1 MTIMQKD
8 NVDKRLE
15 GGGRETKVA
24 DLNEHI
30 DLEIM
35 NLLSEAFEEA
45 KKNGFKGSQKEYMDS
60 LSLDDLKRIGV
71 KTGGLI
77 KPYREASRRP

>member
-1 MTIMQKD
+1 MSIMQKD

-15 GGGRETKVA
+15 GGGGETKVA

-35 NLLSEAFEEA
+35 NLLEEAFEEA
-45 KKNGFKGSQKEYMDS
+45 KKNGFKGSQKEYMDT

-71 KTGGLI
+71 RTGGLI
-77 KPYREASRRP
+77 KPYKEFKKS